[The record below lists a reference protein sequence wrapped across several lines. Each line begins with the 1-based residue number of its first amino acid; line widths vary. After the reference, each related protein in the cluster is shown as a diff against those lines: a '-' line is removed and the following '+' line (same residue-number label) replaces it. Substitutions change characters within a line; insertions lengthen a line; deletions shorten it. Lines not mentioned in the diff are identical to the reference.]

1 MILDVDSVSKRY
13 GDDIAIDDVSLT
25 VDSGELVGLLGPSG
39 CGKTTLVQAIAGHVR
54 PTAGT
59 VSLRGEAVTEEPP
72 EQRQVGLV
80 FQQSTLFPHMTVAE
94 NVAYGLEA
102 TGMDPE
108 RRAERVSKHLD
119 LVGLDGRREAY
130 PAELSGGQ
138 QRRVELARALA
149 PGPDILLLDEPLSA
163 LDRTL
168 RTRLRDEIG
177 RIQRATGVTTLFVTH
192 DQEEAMAL
200 ADRLVVMDDGQIAGA
215 GPPRELYES
224 PPNSFVADFL
234 GRSNVLR
241 APVDGSDPLTLS
253 VGGRDLQFEP
263 AGDSTTGDAVTVR
276 ARPRGLNLAVP
287 DDPDA
292 TLSVPVT
299 VTRISD
305 RGTRYDLICRTGGD
319 EEFVV
324 EHEAEPPGI
333 GESRTLSIA
342 LDDLVVFDD
351 GTGERIDGTLS
362 MPAPA
367 TPTAQSDGVGDDE
380 EGTRSSD
387 FK

>member
-1 MILDVDSVSKRY
+1 MILDADSISKRY
-13 GDDIAIDDVSLT
+13 GDDLAIDDVSLT

-39 CGKTTLVQAIAGHVR
+39 CGKTTLVQTIAGHVR

-59 VSLRGEAVTEEPP
+59 VSLRGEDVTEEPP
-72 EQRQVGLV
+72 EHRQVGLV

-108 RRAERVSKHLD
+108 RRAERVSEHLD

-215 GPPRELYES
+215 GAPRDLYES

-253 VGGRDLQFEP
+253 VGGRNLQFEP
-263 AGDSTTGDAVTVR
+263 ATDSTTGDAVTVR
-276 ARPRGLNLAVP
+276 ARPRGLSLGVP

-292 TLSVPVT
+292 ALSVPVT

-305 RGTRYDLICRTGGD
+305 RGTRYDLICRTED
-319 EEFVV
+319 EELIV
-324 EHEAEPPGI
+324 EHEAEPPEI

-342 LDDLVVFDD
+342 LDNLVVFDD
-351 GTGERIDGTLS
+351 GTGKRIDGTLS
-362 MPAPA
+362 TLESA

-380 EGTRSSD
+380 EGTRSSG

>member
-13 GDDIAIDDVSLT
+13 GDELAVDDVSLA

-59 VSLRGEAVTEEPP
+59 VSLRGKDVTEEPP

-102 TGMDPE
+102 TGMDPG
-108 RRAERVSKHLD
+108 RRVKRVSEHLD

-200 ADRLVVMDDGQIAGA
+200 ADRLVVMDDGQIAGIG
-215 GPPRELYES
+215 GPRDLYES

-253 VGGRDLQFEP
+253 VGGRDLQFDP
-263 AGDSTTGDAVTVR
+263 ATDSPASDTVTVR
-276 ARPRGLNLAVP
+276 ARPSRLNLAVP

-292 TLSVPVT
+292 ALSVPVT

-305 RGTRYDLICRTGGD
+305 RGTRYDLLCRTDDG
-319 EEFVV
+319 EELIV
-324 EHEAEPPGI
+324 EHEAALPET

-362 MPAPA
+362 TLAPA
-367 TPTAQSDGVGDDE
+367 TPTAQSDGVGDE
-380 EGTRSSD
+380 EETRSSE